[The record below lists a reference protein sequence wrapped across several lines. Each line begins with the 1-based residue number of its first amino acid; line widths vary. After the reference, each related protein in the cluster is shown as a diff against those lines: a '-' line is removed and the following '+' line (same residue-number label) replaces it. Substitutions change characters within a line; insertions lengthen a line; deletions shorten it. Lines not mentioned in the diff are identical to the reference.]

1 MIKVDRTAKPKIL
14 EDNETAWTQAIQA
27 ALNTLQIANNK
38 GNQEALKKAK
48 EKYRQ
53 DKVKDA
59 LEGMFNGKC
68 AYCESKVVHVSWGD
82 IEHFRPKDTF
92 PLLAVE
98 WENLLLGCSI
108 CNGAKFKGTKF
119 PVDANGEPL
128 LINPCSDEPNDHL
141 EFEYDQITKKFLVV
155 GKDDK
160 GVTSIETYG
169 LNRNRNKNDLLEER
183 TKYLKKLVVLAM
195 YYRTDA
201 NAKQE
206 LDEACAKESPYS
218 AFARMIREKL
228 A

>member
-1 MIKVDRTAKPKIL
+1 MIKVDRIAKPKIL
-14 EDNETAWTQAIQA
+14 EDNETTWTQAIQE
-27 ALNTLQIANNK
+27 ALNMLQIADTK
-38 GNQEALKKAK
+38 YNQEALKKAK

-53 DKVKDA
+53 DKVKKA
-59 LEGMFNGKC
+59 LEGMFEGKC
-68 AYCESKVVHVSWGD
+68 AYCESKIVHVSWGD

-92 PLLAVE
+92 PLLAVV

-119 PVDANGEPL
+119 PLDTNGEPL
-128 LINPCSDEPNDHL
+128 LINPCIDNPEEHL
-141 EFEYDQITKKFLVV
+141 EFEYDQISKQFIVV

-160 GVTSIETYG
+160 GDTSIETYG

-183 TKYLKKLVVLAM
+183 TRYLKKLVVLAM
-195 YYRTDA
+195 YYHTDA

-206 LDEACAKESPYS
+206 LDEACAKECPYT

-228 A
+228 T